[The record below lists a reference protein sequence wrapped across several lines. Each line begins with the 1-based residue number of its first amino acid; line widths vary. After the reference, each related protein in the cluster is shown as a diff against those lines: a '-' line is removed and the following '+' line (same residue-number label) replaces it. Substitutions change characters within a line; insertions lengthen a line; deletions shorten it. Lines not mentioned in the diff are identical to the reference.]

1 MKNLVILGATSG
13 ISQAYINRVA
23 DRFEKIVLIARDAQ
37 KLGQLSSHVSTVSNA
52 SVSTI
57 ESDLSDSSKHEE
69 LISTVV
75 SQVGSIDCALI
86 SYGQLT
92 DQNRCVD
99 DVNYAMEQFNL
110 NGASTI
116 SLSLHLARQMMIQD
130 GGTMA
135 VIGSVAGDRGRRSN
149 YCYGAAKSAVES
161 FLAGLRSDMQ
171 KHKVHVLTVK
181 PGFVDTPMTSEIK
194 KGALWASADKVAA
207 DIDSALQKRKNLLY
221 TPWFWRY
228 IMLVIKCIPEFIF
241 KKLPL

>member
-1 MKNLVILGATSG
+1 MKNLLILGATSG

-37 KLGQLSSHVSTVSNA
+37 KLAQLSSHVSTVSNV

-116 SLSLHLARQMMIQD
+116 SLSLHLAREMMIQD

-135 VIGSVAGDRGRRSN
+135 VIG
-149 YCYGAAKSAVES
+149 C
-161 FLAGLRSDMQ
+161 
-171 KHKVHVLTVK
+171 
-181 PGFVDTPMTSEIK
+181 
-194 KGALWASADKVAA
+194 
-207 DIDSALQKRKNLLY
+207 LLY
-221 TPWFWRY
+221 TSPSPRDRG
-228 IMLVIKCIPEFIF
+228 
-241 KKLPL
+241 